1 MEQEILFS
9 VYRSRISKRYAVRS
23 GDCDW
28 QTVYTG
34 AISQAI
40 SVGHGHG
47 PTNHWAQL
55 TQDIQVIKA

>member
-1 MEQEILFS
+1 CIAAELAKGTPLEAAIVIGKQFI
-9 VYRSRISKRYAVRS
+9 
-23 GDCDW
+23 
-28 QTVYTG
+28 QG

>member
-1 MEQEILFS
+1 M
-9 VYRSRISKRYAVRS
+9 YRSRISKRYAVRS

-28 QTVYTG
+28 QTVYTR